1 MDDLLEVM
9 EAQLAGGREEVD
21 MGEER
26 ENGGDLPEAIED
38 VEDQEREERRGG
50 RHERGAA
57 HSCEAGRGAARGREA
72 GRGAARGRGRGA
84 ARGHGRGRGRGA
96 ALDCGAGEGSWVC
109 PRYVDVE
116 ETCLTRTVMCIHS
129 IMFYTHS
136 LFYADATSAIMRFGT
151 LAGSVP
157 HADKAMRLEQ

>member
-1 MDDLLEVM
+1 MDELLEIM
-9 EAQLAGGREEVD
+9 DAQLAGGREEVD

-26 ENGGDLPEAIED
+26 ENRGDLPEAIED
-38 VEDQEREERRGG
+38 VEEDQEREERRGG

-57 HSCEAGRGAARGREA
+57 RGRGAGRGAAC
-72 GRGAARGRGRGA
+72 GRGAGRRA
-84 ARGHGRGRGRGA
+84 ARGHGRGRGA
-96 ALDCGAGEGSWVC
+96 ARDRGAGEGQSWVC
-109 PRYVDVE
+109 LRYVDVE

-129 IMFYTHS
+129 IMFYTRS